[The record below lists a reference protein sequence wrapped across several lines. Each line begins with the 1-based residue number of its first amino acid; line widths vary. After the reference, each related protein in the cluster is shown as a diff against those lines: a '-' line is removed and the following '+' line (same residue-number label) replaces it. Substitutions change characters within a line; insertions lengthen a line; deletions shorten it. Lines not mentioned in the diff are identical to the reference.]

1 MLAKLWKK
9 VLLAV
14 CIIACLFN
22 ITSKLV
28 NRHSLKENL
37 ENANDGITVFNI
49 FQKKEIE
56 VTETDEVI
64 DNVMSANYSEQTS
77 ETETDSMVVVENMPE
92 TQNSNETE
100 NASTENVEQDVVLEE
115 NTENA
120 EQQENS
126 EPTTFTYKNYLTNLF
141 NF

>member
-1 MLAKLWKK
+1 MLAKIWKK
-9 VLLAV
+9 FLLAV

-37 ENANDGITVFNI
+37 ENANDGITVFDI

-56 VTETDEVI
+56 VTETDKVI
-64 DNVMSANYSEQTS
+64 DNVMSANYSEPTS
-77 ETETDSMVVVENMPE
+77 ETENDSTVVNTE
-92 TQNSNETE
+92 TTNSNET
-100 NASTENVEQDVVLEE
+100 VEQNVVEQE
-115 NTENA
+115 GQETTDNTEKQ
-120 EQQENS
+120 EQTNDPKS
-126 EPTTFTYKNYLTNLF
+126 FKYKDYLTNLF